1 MTMTKLVA
9 HLTAPQPTGPG
20 LRRRRTG
27 GGLDPITALTRRLD
41 LATYRAI
48 LADPWWN
55 LIRQA
60 IVDTR
65 AYDRGLDAGL
75 QLLRHTDTYRDV
87 LDPRVIESHIRTL
100 CLFVL
105 EMLDKRDEWEW
116 YLATWDLMRAHTSCG
131 LTYAHTARLTH
142 GPRLTPFIL
151 GEDARGLH
159 VHYLYLIA
167 YRKAVVERKRD
178 RQRRGGKLGN
188 CWHGRQE
195 ALSDAEIHERLGR
208 VAQLVREAA
217 RQR

>member
-1 MTMTKLVA
+1 MTTTQLVA
-9 HLTAPQPTGPG
+9 NLTAPQPVGPG
-20 LRRRRTG
+20 RRRRQTG
-27 GGLDPITALTRRLD
+27 GGLDPITSLTRRIN

-48 LADPWWN
+48 LAYPWWN
-55 LIRQA
+55 LIRRA

-75 QLLRHTDTYRDV
+75 QLLRHSDTYRDV
-87 LDPRVIESHIRTL
+87 LDPRELESHIRTL

-105 EMLDKRDEWEW
+105 EMLDKGDEWER
-116 YLATWDLMRAHTSCG
+116 YLATWDLMRGHTSCG
-131 LTYAHTARLTH
+131 LTYSHAARFRH
-142 GPRLTPFIL
+142 GPRMTPFIL

-167 YRKAVVERKRD
+167 YRRDIVERKRD

-195 ALSDAEIHERLGR
+195 ELSDAEIRERLER

>member
-1 MTMTKLVA
+1 MGDNHKSDPQFFLQVHQFKLRVLA
-9 HLTAPQPTGPG
+9 QFLIQRRQWLIEQQQAGALDQCPG
-20 LRRRRTG
+20 
-27 GGLDPITALTRRLD
+27 
-41 LATYRAI
+41 
-48 LADPWWN
+48 
-55 LIRQA
+55 
-60 IVDTR
+60 
-65 AYDRGLDAGL
+65 
-75 QLLRHTDTYRDV
+75 YRDV

-178 RQRRGGKLGN
+178 RQRRGGKLGH